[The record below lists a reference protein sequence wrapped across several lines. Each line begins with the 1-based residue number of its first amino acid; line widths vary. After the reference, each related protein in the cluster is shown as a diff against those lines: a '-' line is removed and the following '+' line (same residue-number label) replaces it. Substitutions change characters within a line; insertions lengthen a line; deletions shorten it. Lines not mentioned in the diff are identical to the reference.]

1 MTKNP
6 AAAGFFVSP
15 YLFLHSSVRI
25 RFILVVIFLFI
36 TNLVVWSWALEK
48 HPELE
53 FQPASMDLV

>member
-53 FQPASMDLV
+53 IQPASMDLV